1 MAVPLTI
8 DPRYYDAVILA
19 VDGVVTDTSCV
30 DATAWTQLFDD
41 YLARWPAHEAN
52 TTHRSPATIT
62 ADQRDRHRVPWPGA
76 KPDARTHHRVLV
88 AAMRSEFP

>member
-41 YLARWPAHEAN
+41 
-52 TTHRSPATIT
+52 
-62 ADQRDRHRVPWPGA
+62 
-76 KPDARTHHRVLV
+76 
-88 AAMRSEFP
+88 